1 MSKPTEVVL
10 THYSQP
16 HVLQHRMNEANLKH
30 GDTVIANISP
40 VRIESCFG
48 KAVMYFCPIQNIE
61 VVNKIEEGDGLPLPD
76 QATLKNIEIP
86 SSLKP
91 GLYNIINA
99 TLFSNGT
106 LQIIANEN
114 TEFEEYSPEDSLISS
129 PDRFGFSSYSY
140 LDQLLEQRRFE
151 PVRREEIMSERSIS
165 YPFFISSHDIDLAQI
180 KTKKPR
186 KSFLDIFR

>member
-91 GLYNIINA
+91 GLYNIRNA

-114 TEFEEYSPEDSLISS
+114 TEFEEYNTSGYVPDPFDRLRYEAFGRNPQIEAEMFERMRKIRFMHEVERNNNLPISFSESELIQ
-129 PDRFGFSSYSY
+129 P
-140 LDQLLEQRRFE
+140 
-151 PVRREEIMSERSIS
+151 
-165 YPFFISSHDIDLAQI
+165 
-180 KTKKPR
+180 TKKKTIR
-186 KSFLDIFR
+186 KFFDLFR